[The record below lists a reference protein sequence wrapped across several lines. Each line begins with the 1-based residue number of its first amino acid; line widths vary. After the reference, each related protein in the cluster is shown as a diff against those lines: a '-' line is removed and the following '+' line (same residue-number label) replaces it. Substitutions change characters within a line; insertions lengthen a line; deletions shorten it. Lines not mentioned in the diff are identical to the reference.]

1 MSANFFKNMK
11 ISYKLWGLTGILLL
25 SLLILGGSSY
35 FLITQIIHDSHEFS
49 VGAMYNEKI
58 MEVELGHLEWAN
70 EIEELFV
77 QNKAK
82 LDVQFDHKKCP
93 FGKFLVSDD
102 TVSLSKMSPETAKIL
117 KDIVPIHKKLHD
129 SAAKI
134 NDAWAQTHQGLG
146 LKLEKLLAAHLKWMQ
161 SVSGAIMSRSTIDV
175 ETDHTKCKFGEWLN
189 GEQAKTII
197 AQWPEFAAI
206 IEKIHAPHRALHSS
220 VHLIN
225 KAETIEE
232 KIKLYNQ
239 IIPPSYNE
247 LEKYFDEII
256 SLEMALEHKQ
266 HQAKEIYHNETHPA
280 LTSTLSLLSQ
290 LKDHISKHEDML
302 EEKMNHEA
310 SIAISAIVY
319 ISLIAIVFGIAISFI
334 LIRLI
339 TRPLIATVG
348 FTNKLAKGDFSQT
361 LDIDQTDEI
370 GNMVKSINEMALSLK
385 GALGEI
391 SDGANSLDESATSLS
406 DVSTQMTS
414 NSKETENRSQ
424 NVAAAAEEMATTMSS
439 VAAASEQA
447 TMNIQ
452 NIASAIEEMSATIN
466 EISTNTSKGNQTTA
480 EAVEKSKFVS
490 DKMNVLNQAASEIT
504 KVTET
509 ISDISEQ
516 TNLLALNATI
526 EAARAGEAGKGF
538 AVVASEIKTL
548 ATQTADA
555 TSDIAGKING
565 VQKTTDEAFSA
576 IESISD
582 IIEELSG
589 IVSTVATAIEEQSA
603 TTHEISENV
612 NQAAVGIQEVNDNVN
627 QVSGVAGEVTQ
638 DIQQVN
644 QSAAEVS
651 SGSLQ
656 VNNSAVELSNLS
668 AQLNQLTGKFKFN

>member
-1 MSANFFKNMK
+1 MSTFFKNMK

-35 FLITQIIHDSHEFS
+35 FLITQMIHQSHEFS
-49 VGAMYNEKI
+49 AGAKYNEQI

-77 QNKAK
+77 ENKDK
-82 LDVQFDHKKCP
+82 LEVQFEHKKCA
-93 FGKFLVSDD
+93 FGKFLASDD
-102 TVSLSKMSPETAKIL
+102 AASLSKLSPEIAKIL
-117 KDIVPIHKKLHD
+117 KDIVPIHKTLHD

-134 NDAWAQTHQGLG
+134 NDVWAQTHQGLG
-146 LKLEKLLAAHLKWMQ
+146 LKLEKILVAHLKWMQ
-161 SVSGAIMSRSTIDV
+161 SVSDAIMTQSTIAV
-175 ETDHTKCKFGEWLN
+175 QTDHRKCKLGQWLAE
-189 GEQAKTII
+189 EQTKKII

-206 IEKIHAPHRALHSS
+206 IEKIHAPHKALHAS

-225 KAETIEE
+225 QAATTEE

-239 IIPPSYNE
+239 IIPPACNKM
-247 LEKYFDEII
+247 EKYFDKII
-256 SLEMALEHKQ
+256 SLEMELEHKQ
-266 HQAKEIYHNETHPA
+266 HQAKAIYHNETHPA
-280 LTSTLSLLSQ
+280 LTSTISLLSQ
-290 LKDHISKHEDML
+290 LKGHISKHEHML
-302 EEKMNHEA
+302 EEKMTHEA
-310 SIAISAIVY
+310 SIATSAIIY

-339 TRPLIATVG
+339 TRPLIETQS

-385 GALGEI
+385 SALQEI

-406 DVSTQMTS
+406 DVSNQMTS
-414 NSKETENRSQ
+414 NSKETEDRSH
-424 NVAAAAEEMATTMSS
+424 NVASAAEEMATTMSS

-490 DKMNVLNQAASEIT
+490 DKMNVLNQAASEIN

-526 EAARAGEAGKGF
+526 EAARAGDAGKGF
-538 AVVASEIKTL
+538 AVVASEIKAL
-548 ATQTADA
+548 ANQTANA

-565 VQKTTDEAFSA
+565 VQKTTEEAFSA
-576 IESISD
+576 IESISE
-582 IIEELSG
+582 IIEELSS
-589 IVSTVATAIEEQSA
+589 IVSTVAAAIEEQSA
-603 TTHEISENV
+603 TTHEISDNV

-638 DIQQVN
+638 DIQHVN
-644 QSAAEVS
+644 QSAAAVS

-668 AQLNQLTGKFKFN
+668 AQLNQLTDKFKFN